1 MTRKTK
7 PKPWKSRRF
16 LALLLALSCL
26 SFALPSILFCRTVMA
41 EGPLPETGNHVYHDD
56 EYFEL
61 YHEVNGE
68 SVPKILE
75 YMYAETLD
83 GDLRPVYCVRAGA
96 PSPETGSIEPA
107 VMQDPNAAALLG
119 KIQYVIEMD
128 SDEFEIPDLI
138 NGHPHIHYCV
148 RQILI
153 WHLVSLYRDTLSS
166 EAQSFF
172 GGIDLDSF
180 IDGEGSGPT
189 AVKILSEAKRLWEV
203 YEEKG
208 RPSRSGAYTPDYRAR
223 LEDVSSLNFDASSG
237 KYAVEFTVEVRETH
251 TGKRGGTFRFVS
263 HNGGKIYLIND
274 DGSTGSEVRYDDSY
288 PYGWRFRMLGSLD
301 EMENGEHLKSLA
313 VSVETVDNGDN
324 TAPQRMYGYFFDDA
338 LSPSGL
344 PRQTYVG
351 WYESSGKTFSGTSGA
366 WKVSLWDVDLR
377 KRSVFSDFSL
387 PEEGAEF
394 EVYSSFYSSYSQ
406 AKGNALG
413 FLCYSDGEG
422 RIRDRSTGKI
432 LSLPSGNYTIRQT
445 SVPEGTEEMHPNPG
459 TFTVTESGFSGT
471 TYLDDEMKA
480 GQFSIVKKIRT
491 GEDIQNSTPFSEL
504 QPEENAMFAVWNV
517 RYDSYENAPNA
528 YRDILVT
535 DKEGKARSKILPY
548 GEYRVHQLESEA
560 TRYTYT
566 CDDVTVW
573 IRGEGDEPVLNL
585 ENRRYEQKLQIR
597 KIDER
602 NGKIV
607 PASGVTF
614 RVLDENKNVL
624 SDSEGRSSFQTEA
637 DGTCSLS
644 TLPLPVGQYYI
655 QELSAPV
662 GFVLSD
668 ELIPVEVKKD
678 EDFIGVGPNGDM
690 KAVDFA
696 DRPVEVTLE
705 LRKSGEQLVA
715 APVKDTGYEGL
726 PGYAFSYEES
736 ALSGAVYELYCGEDI
751 LDFTRDISLLD
762 PKEYPEG
769 VYFLSEDGSRFT
781 PYQMFDI
788 DGDGKEETP
797 LKEGTWLG
805 TYETDEDGRIVVEGL
820 SLDASRGKATYKMLE
835 VSAPEGYLVDP
846 EPVIFTVT
854 DERDDQTITVV
865 QKVQS
870 VMDERQKVELS
881 FEKEG
886 IDYRF
891 DPVSKEYVSEAKALE
906 GAVMG
911 IYAEEDI
918 LSATGETL
926 ITKGELIEVIVS
938 DEMGHCQSREDYPCY
953 GSFYVQEIASP
964 EGFVRSAEKYS
975 LSAATDET
983 SKNMSLKIL
992 SLSEPIRNEKA
1003 RANVEIQKTASD
1015 TALPMKDVEFE
1026 IRTQDGAL
1034 VEKLI
1039 TDEEGKA
1046 TSKTRFPYGEELI
1059 LKEVKTDPEYGLSRD
1074 IPFSISLR
1082 QTRIESVPTQVLTV
1096 VNYRKSEIR
1105 IEKTTGDEFRTPM
1118 DGVTFQLWEKGIE
1131 GSPDRLLEE
1140 KKTDEHGNVSF
1151 MVGEGDYYV
1160 KETDVGS
1167 YTSFRLM
1174 DEPIPVHCEK
1184 EGRLQYFEVV
1194 DAPTETLAE
1203 KRSSGSGALLGNC
1216 GISVRDKNGNIY
1228 SFTWDSSRNGYLYCQ
1243 NETENA
1249 VTVLYTN
1256 NDPTAPQFGTVSILG
1271 LPAGDYEIFEV
1282 EAPKGYRNDSEV
1294 MPVTVGNSGV
1304 LGVTRLYDTAKTSET
1319 DMIFGVGCC
1328 TVFSTSA
1335 IALVALAILEITKR
1349 RKG

>member
-1 MTRKTK
+1 MTRKMTSN
-7 PKPWKSRRF
+7 PWKSRRV

-26 SFALPSILFCRTVMA
+26 SFALPSLWFCRTVLA
-41 EGPLPETGNHVYHDD
+41 EGPLPETGNHVYHDE

-61 YHEVNGE
+61 YHEVSGE
-68 SVPKILE
+68 TVPKILE

-96 PSPETGSIEPA
+96 PSPETGSIEA
-107 VMQDPNAAALLG
+107 VVMQDPEASALLG

-128 SDEFEIPDLI
+128 PGEFEIPDVI

-153 WHLVSLYRDTLSS
+153 WHLVSLYRDTLSQES
-166 EAQSFF
+166 RSFF
-172 GGIDLDSF
+172 GGIDLDTF

-208 RPSRSGAYTPDYRAR
+208 RPSCAGAYTPDYRAVM
-223 LEDVSSLNFDASSG
+223 EDVSDMRFDSPSG

-251 TGKRGGTFRFVS
+251 TGKRGGTFRFAS
-263 HNGGKIYLIND
+263 HTGGKIYLIND
-274 DGSTGSEVRYDDSY
+274 DGSTGSEVRYEESY
-288 PYGWRFRMLGSLD
+288 PYGWRFRMLGSLN
-301 EMENGEHLKSLA
+301 EMESGEHQKSMSA
-313 VSVETVDNGDN
+313 SVETVDNGEN

-351 WYESSGKTFSGTSGA
+351 WYESSAKTFSGTSGT
-366 WKVSLWDVDLR
+366 WKVSLWDVDLQ

-422 RIRDRSTGKI
+422 KIRDRATGKI

-480 GQFSIVKKIRT
+480 GQFSLMKKIRT
-491 GEDIQNSTPFSEL
+491 GEDIQKDTPFSEL
-504 QPEENAMFAVWNV
+504 EPEGKAMFAVWPV
-517 RYDSYENAPNA
+517 RYASYDETPNA

-535 DKEGKARSKILPY
+535 DQDGKAETKILPY

-560 TRYTYT
+560 TKFTYT
-566 CDDVTVW
+566 CDDITVW
-573 IRGEGDEPVLNL
+573 IRGEGEKPVLNL
-585 ENRRYEQKLQIR
+585 ENRRYEQRLQIR
-597 KIDER
+597 KIDDR
-602 NGKIV
+602 NGKTV

-614 RVLDENKNVL
+614 QVLDENKNIL
-624 SDSEGRSSFQTEA
+624 SDSEGRNSFQTAE

-655 QELSAPV
+655 RELSAPT

-678 EDFIGVGPNGDM
+678 ESFIGVGPDGDM

-696 DRPVEVTLE
+696 DRPVEVCLE
-705 LRKSGEQLVA
+705 LRKSGEQLVSA
-715 APVKDTGYEGL
+715 TEKDAGYEGL
-726 PGYAFSYEES
+726 SGYAFTYGER
-736 ALSGAVYELYCGEDI
+736 ALSGAVYELYCAEDV

-762 PKEYPEG
+762 PKDYPEG
-769 VYFLSEDGSRFT
+769 VYFLSEDGKRFT

-788 DGDGKEETP
+788 DGDGEKETP

-805 TYETDEDGRIVVEGL
+805 TYKTDEEGRIVVEGL
-820 SLDASRGKATYKMLE
+820 SLDASRGEATYKMLE
-835 VSAPEGYLVDP
+835 TAAPEGFLLDP

-854 DERDDQTITVV
+854 DEREDQTITVIREV
-865 QKVQS
+865 KS
-870 VMDERQKVELS
+870 VTDERQKVELS

-886 IDYRF
+886 TDYRF
-891 DPVSKEYVSEAKALE
+891 DPSSKEYIPEGKALP

-911 IYAEEDI
+911 IYAEEDVM
-918 LSATGETL
+918 SATGETL
-926 ITKGELIEVIVS
+926 ISKGELIEVIVS
-938 DEMGHCQSREDYPCY
+938 DEKGHCQSREDYPIT
-953 GSFYVQEIASP
+953 GNFYVQEIVSP
-964 EGFVRSAEKYS
+964 EGYVRSAETFP
-975 LSAATDET
+975 LSAASDE
-983 SKNMSLKIL
+983 SSENMPLRTVT
-992 SLSEPIRNEKA
+992 LSEPVQNEKA
-1003 RANVEIQKTASD
+1003 RAYLEIRKTASD
-1015 TALPMKDVEFE
+1015 TSAPMKDVEFE
-1026 IRTQDGAL
+1026 IYTAEGAL

-1046 TSKTRFPYGEELI
+1046 ASRTWFPYGEELI
-1059 LKEVKTDPEYGLSRD
+1059 LKEVRTDPDYALSRD
-1074 IPFSISLR
+1074 IPVSISLK
-1082 QTRIESVPTQVLTV
+1082 QTRIESVPTQAVPV
-1096 VNYRKSEIR
+1096 VNYRRSEIR
-1105 IEKTTGDEFRTPM
+1105 IEKTCGDESRTPM
-1118 DGVTFQLWEKGIE
+1118 DGVTFQLWEKGIS
-1131 GSPDRLLEE
+1131 GSSDRLLEE
-1140 KKTDEHGNVSF
+1140 KKTDARGYVSF
-1151 MVGEGDYYV
+1151 MTGEGDYYV

-1167 YTSFRLM
+1167 WTSFRLM

-1184 EGRLQYFEVV
+1184 EGRLQYFEVI

-1203 KRSSGSGALLGNC
+1203 KRSAGNGALLGNC
-1216 GISVRDKNGNIY
+1216 GISVRDKDGTVR
-1228 SFTWDSSRNGYLYCQ
+1228 SFIWDASRNGYLYCQ

-1256 NDPTAPQFGTVSILG
+1256 NDPMAPQFGTVSILG

-1282 EAPKGYRNDSEV
+1282 EAPEGYRNDSEA

-1319 DMIFGVGCC
+1319 DMILGIGCC
-1328 TVFSTSA
+1328 TAFGSS
-1335 IALVALAILEITKR
+1335 ALALLALGILEISKR

>member
-1 MTRKTK
+1 MTRKTNF
-7 PKPWKSRRF
+7 KPWKSRRV
-16 LALLLALSCL
+16 LALFLALSCL
-26 SFALPSILFCRTVMA
+26 SFALPSLWFCRTVLA

-61 YHEVNGE
+61 YHEVSGE
-68 SVPKILE
+68 VVPKILE

-107 VMQDPNAAALLG
+107 VMQDPEALALLG
-119 KIQYVIEMD
+119 KIQYVIEMGPG
-128 SDEFEIPDLI
+128 EFEIPDVI
-138 NGHPHIHYCV
+138 SGHPHIHYCV

-153 WHLVSLYRDTLSS
+153 WHLVSLYRDSLSPES
-166 EAQSFF
+166 RSFF
-172 GGIDLDSF
+172 GGIGLDTF
-180 IDGEGSGPT
+180 VDGEGSGPT

-203 YEEKG
+203 YDEMG
-208 RPSRSGAYTPDYRAR
+208 RPSREGAYTPDYRAR
-223 LEDVSSLNFDASSG
+223 MEDVSSMRFDPASG

-251 TGKRGGTFRFVS
+251 TGKRGGTFRFTS
-263 HNGGKIYLIND
+263 HTGGKIYLIND
-274 DGSTGSEVRYDDSY
+274 DGSTGSEVRYEESY
-288 PYGWRFRMLGSLD
+288 PYGWRFRMLGSLN
-301 EMENGEHLKSLA
+301 EMESGEHLKSMA
-313 VSVETVDNGDN
+313 ASVETIDNGDN

-351 WYESSGKTFSGTSGA
+351 WYESSVKTFSGTSGS

-377 KRSVFSDFSL
+377 KRSVFSDLSL

-406 AKGNALG
+406 ALGNALG

-422 RIRDRSTGKI
+422 KIRDRKTGKI

-445 SVPEGTEEMHPNPG
+445 TVPEGTEEMHPNPG
-459 TFTVTESGFSGT
+459 TFTVTESGFPGT
-471 TYLDDEMKA
+471 AYLDDEMKT
-480 GQFSIVKKIRT
+480 GKFSIIKKIQT
-491 GEDIQNSTPFSEL
+491 GEDIQKDTPFSEL
-504 QPEENAMFAVWNV
+504 EPEENAMFAVWPV
-517 RYDSYENAPNA
+517 RYASYEETPAA
-528 YRDILVT
+528 YRDILLT
-535 DKEGKARSKILPY
+535 DKDGKAQTKILPY

-560 TRYTYT
+560 TRYTCT

-573 IRGEGDEPVLNL
+573 IRGEGENTVLNL
-585 ENRRYEQKLQIR
+585 RNRRYEQKLQIR

-602 NGKIV
+602 NGKLV

-614 RVLDENKNVL
+614 QVLDENKNIL
-624 SDSEGRSSFQTEA
+624 SDRSGRNSFQTAE

-644 TLPLPVGQYYI
+644 TMPLPVGQYYI
-655 QELSAPV
+655 RELSAPA

-668 ELIPVEVKKD
+668 EMIPVEVKKD
-678 EDFIGVGPNGDM
+678 EAFIGVGPDGDM

-705 LRKSGEQLVA
+705 LKKSGEQLTSA
-715 APVKDTGYEGL
+715 SKKDTGYEGL
-726 PGYAFSYEES
+726 SGYAFTYEER
-736 ALSGAVYELYCGEDI
+736 ALSGAVYELYCEEDV
-751 LDFTRDISLLD
+751 LDFSRDISLFD

-769 VYFLSEDGSRFT
+769 VYFLSEDGTRFT

-788 DGDGKEETP
+788 DGDGEKETP

-820 SLDASRGKATYKMLE
+820 SLDASRSKATYKMLE
-835 VSAPEGYLVDP
+835 VSAPEGFLVDP
-846 EPVIFTVT
+846 DPVVFTVA
-854 DERDDQTITVV
+854 DEREDRTVTV
-865 QKVQS
+865 IREVKS

-881 FEKEG
+881 FEKKG
-886 IDYRF
+886 SDCRF
-891 DPVSKEYVSEAKALE
+891 DPVSKEYISEEKALS

-918 LSATGETL
+918 RSASGETL
-926 ITKGELIEVIVS
+926 VFKDELIEVVES
-938 DEMGHCQSREDYPCY
+938 DEKGHCQSVEDYPFS
-953 GSFYVQEIASP
+953 GNFYVQEITSP
-964 EGFVRSAEKYS
+964 EGYVRSAEKYP
-975 LSAATDET
+975 LSAASKET
-983 SKNMSLKIL
+983 SENVPSRIVT
-992 SLSEPIRNEKA
+992 LSEPIRNEKA
-1003 RANVEIQKTASD
+1003 RAFLEIRKTASD
-1015 TALPMKDVEFE
+1015 TSAPMKDVEFE
-1026 IRTQDGAL
+1026 IYTGEGAL

-1039 TDEEGKA
+1039 TDKDGKA
-1046 TSKTRFPYGEELI
+1046 TSRTCFPYGEKLI
-1059 LKEVKTDPEYGLSRD
+1059 LKEVKTDPDYGLSRE
-1074 IPFSISLR
+1074 IPVSISLK
-1082 QTRIESVPTQVLTV
+1082 QTRIESVPVQVLPV

-1105 IEKTTGDEFRTPM
+1105 IEKTCGDDIRTPM
-1118 DGVTFQLWEKGIE
+1118 NGVTFQLWEKGTS
-1131 GSPDRLLEE
+1131 GFPDRLLEE
-1140 KKTDEHGNVSF
+1140 KKTDERGVVFF
-1151 MVGEGDYYV
+1151 MAGEGDYYV

-1167 YTSFRLM
+1167 WTSFRLM

-1184 EGRLQYFEVV
+1184 EGQLQYFEVA

-1203 KRSSGSGALLGNC
+1203 KRSAGNGALLGNC
-1216 GISVRDKNGNIY
+1216 GISVRDKDGTVR
-1228 SFTWDSSRNGYLYCQ
+1228 SFIWDASRNGYLYCQ
-1243 NETENA
+1243 KETENA

-1256 NDPTAPQFGTVSILG
+1256 NDPSAPQFGTVSILG

-1282 EAPKGYRNDSEV
+1282 EAPKGYRNDSEA

-1319 DMIFGVGCC
+1319 DMIFGIGCC
-1328 TVFSTSA
+1328 TAFGSS
-1335 IALVALAILEITKR
+1335 ALALLALGVLEISKR